1 MWVPAPE
8 EAVGPT
14 AAGADPA
21 RLRMP
26 AAFDRFDAPPVFIC
40 GCARSGT
47 TWTFDLFDR
56 HPQVKAICESWVLS
70 QTRGVTAVLSQPY
83 WDTEVH
89 DGWAERV
96 DMPFGTVQLL
106 SYEQLVS
113 DLGELVAGWLA
124 GTAGREHRFLAA
136 KEPLDVKATAI
147 LFPQARFI
155 HVLRD
160 GRNVALSMRRASESW
175 DPTMGVGLPMEFR
188 AEAWRRQV
196 ENIRAHRES
205 LGERYLE
212 IHYEDMKAD
221 PIAAMRTLFD
231 FSRIP
236 HDDALLERIRSQT
249 DLDQSYD
256 QTVHQSGFRGGSRAG
271 GWSEVFSAREA
282 AAFDRAAGEL
292 LVELGYERDRRWAGS
307 GMLSRGRT
315 LPRIR
320 SGR

>member
-8 EAVGPT
+8 DVVGPA

-21 RLRMP
+21 ALAMP
-26 AAFDRFDAPPVFIC
+26 AAFERFAAPPVFIC

-70 QTRGVTAVLSQPY
+70 QTRGVTAVLAQPY
-83 WDTEVH
+83 WDTDVH
-89 DGWAERV
+89 AGWAERV

-106 SYEQLVS
+106 PYEQMVR
-113 DLGELVAGWLA
+113 DLGELVARWLA
-124 GTAGREHRFLAA
+124 GTAGEEHRFLAA
-136 KEPLDVKATAI
+136 KEPIDVKATAI
-147 LFPQARFI
+147 LFPEARFI

-196 ENIRAHRES
+196 ENIRAHREL

-212 IHYEDMKAD
+212 VRYEDMQAD

-231 FSRIP
+231 FSQVP
-236 HDDALLERIRSQT
+236 YDDALLAQIRGAT
-249 DLDQSYD
+249 DLEQSYD
-256 QTVHQSGFRGGSRAG
+256 QAVHESGFRGGGRSG
-271 GWSEVFSAREA
+271 GWREAFSAREA

-292 LVELGYERDRRWAGS
+292 LVELGYEPDDGWVRARR
-307 GMLSRGRT
+307 LSRGHSPGT
-315 LPRIR
+315 
-320 SGR
+320 GRLR